1 MWQLDVSRFKS
12 YKMCNFVNDTSNSP
26 PMTNLTFR
34 SDSRT
39 ICATMATK
47 RQNNLSEFI
56 RAHPVFTLEEIANAF
71 GSDSTRTMMHR
82 LRRHIEANRLM
93 QLERGL
99 YASVPPEQKETTF
112 SPDPFVTA
120 RVSRPDAVFCYHS
133 ALELLGVAHSAWNQ
147 CAVFC
152 TSRRPPL
159 SLTSSQVVFLD
170 HPGPLRKGG
179 DVLLG
184 TRKVERRG
192 VLLRVTGPERTLV
205 EGFRRPDLTGGVP
218 ELVNSAGGFPVLDLS
233 LLERVLTRYST
244 RQLWGAVGWFL
255 ERYQETFHVP
265 DEFLK
270 RLEARRPHA
279 AQYIPRRQRGGVL
292 ASRWNVILPPELMK
306 GEPDE
311 R

>member
-1 MWQLDVSRFKS
+1 MS
-12 YKMCNFVNDTSNSP
+12 
-26 PMTNLTFR
+26 
-34 SDSRT
+34 
-39 ICATMATK
+39 TK
-47 RQNNLSEFI
+47 RQNNLGEFI

-82 LRRHIEANRLM
+82 LRRHIEAGRLT

-99 YASVPPEQKETTF
+99 YAFVPPELKDTTF
-112 SPDPFVTA
+112 SPDPYLTA
-120 RVSRPDAVFCYHS
+120 RAVRPDAVFCYHS
-133 ALELLGVAHSAWNQ
+133 ALELLGAAHSAWNR
-147 CAVFC
+147 CTVFSA
-152 TSRRPPL
+152 SRRPAL
-159 SLTSSQVVFLD
+159 SLTTSQVVFLE
-170 HPGPLRKGG
+170 HPAALRTDG

-205 EGFRRPDLTGGVP
+205 EGFRRPDLTGGLP

-233 LLERVLTRYST
+233 LLERVLTRYAT

-255 ERYQETFHVP
+255 KRYQETFHVP

-270 RLEARRPHA
+270 RLETRRPHA

-306 GEPDE
+306 GEPNE